1 MASDVHPHDGA
12 DDMTG
17 GDTNNAETNTNI
29 EIHATHEV
37 DDPEHELT
45 TNSVSSSDTNSS
57 DSDDYMYQD
66 GFYKARTARVKPTPE
81 HYEALYEEASRQL
94 EVQKTRF
101 RNHTGSLN
109 SKYEK
114 EGEEHRILQE
124 RLAALNKE
132 IKADLEVMKIN
143 LHNAL
148 AEKRRNNYFTT

>member
-1 MASDVHPHDGA
+1 MASDVHPHDGT

-17 GDTNNAETNTNI
+17 DTHNAETNTNI

-45 TNSVSSSDTNSS
+45 TNSVSSSDS

-81 HYEALYEEASRQL
+81 HYEALYEEATRQL

-109 SKYEK
+109 
-114 EGEEHRILQE
+114 
-124 RLAALNKE
+124 
-132 IKADLEVMKIN
+132 
-143 LHNAL
+143 
-148 AEKRRNNYFTT
+148 